1 MKIRLA
7 TWLIRGVIL
16 CVAPFQLAA
25 VEPVLHPSGQRL
37 PLSHQGPFV
46 ATRDGALLCLE
57 TKTSVRSTDG
67 GQTWEATPLFPEGAK
82 DRVSDERALLRTR
95 EGVIV
100 GAYMNLAERRSPE
113 GWRWGEKGVDWR
125 QFVLPTYTIRSTDD
139 GKTWETPV
147 KLSDPWCGC
156 VHSLIQLSTGRL
168 VLAGQEIVG
177 EWRHATVMFVSDDLG
192 RTWQRGT
199 VLDYGVGTHDHAG
212 SIEGSLLERTDGSVL
227 LLLRTESGYLWEAT
241 SRDGLKWEGLKQT
254 GIRSVTC
261 CPQLSRLADGRATL
275 LWNAPPRHAPHN
287 RTSRAELSLA
297 FSDDDGETWSDPVI
311 VAANYAGGGRVSYPY
326 LFERHPG
333 ELWITTMQGG
343 LRMKVDIADL
353 GKAILPVHEP
363 PAAAAP
369 APQGIWLFGD
379 STTAHRPG
387 AVEKV
392 ASVRLDEALQ
402 SIGSSLSVHNSG
414 VGGNTT
420 RDALKR
426 LERDV
431 LAHRPRIVVIGFG
444 INDAAVDVRKTP
456 PAVGPRVPL
465 AEYRENLRTIA
476 IKARAAGAKIIFL
489 SPNPVRWT
497 SLLRDLYGKPP
508 YDPDSETGFDTP
520 VLERYREAMLGLAKD
535 LSAPFLD
542 VPEVWAAA
550 VTESGGVIGS
560 FLLDGMHPNDDGHA
574 ATAAAL
580 LPMVRA
586 ELR

>member
-476 IKARAAGAKIIFL
+476 IKARAAAKIIFL